1 MRIFMFFL
9 AMLVPTQLLAQL
21 SMIGGDI
28 PTIAPQSV
36 QQNVVVVF
44 DDSGSMA
51 DYLRRTNLDKMT
63 AAKESLSKVLTS
75 LPQNTQLG
83 IITLNGQ
90 WESDQWLVPFGLIN
104 AQSIKEKIEQLSP
117 TGGTPLGGCIKAGCD
132 VLLENRAKQRHGVY
146 TLLIVTDGEA
156 SDQRLVDRYI
166 PDIMT
171 RGITV
176 NAIGVGM
183 SSDHTLATKVN
194 NYRSANDPNQLVVAL
209 QATFAEV
216 SYKDKTSADEDFKM
230 LDSLPDNLPSK
241 LIDSLLDSGNQPIGE
256 TPEVIIDDETGT
268 VSVTPAVASEST
280 SGLAIVFY
288 SFVFIIAII
297 FGFFCLSAILKNF

>member
-1 MRIFMFFL
+1 MKNFL
-9 AMLVPTQLLAQL
+9 IALFALLPTNLLA
-21 SMIGGDI
+21 
-28 PTIAPQSV
+28 QSV

-51 DYLRRTNLDKMT
+51 DYLSGTGVDKMS

-90 WESDQWLVPFGLIN
+90 WEESQWFVPFGPIDKQTIGQKIN
-104 AQSIKEKIEQLSP
+104 ELSP
-117 TGGTPLGGCIKAGCD
+117 TGGTPLGGCIKSGCD
-132 VLLENRAKQRHGVY
+132 VLLSNRAKQRHGVY

-156 SDQRLVDRYI
+156 SDQYLVNKYI

-183 SSDHTLATKVN
+183 SSDHTLATKVS
-194 NYRSANDPNQLVVAL
+194 NYRNANDPNQLVVAL

-230 LDSLPDNLPSK
+230 LESLPDNLPP
-241 LIDSLLDSGNQPIGE
+241 LIIDSLLDSGNQPIGE
-256 TPEVIIDDETGT
+256 TPEVIVDQETG
-268 VSVTPAVASEST
+268 SVTVVSADSSDVNPLKV
-280 SGLAIVFY
+280 VFY
-288 SFVFIIAII
+288 SLVFLFGIAFAI
-297 FGFFCLSAILKNF
+297 FCLTAILKNF

>member
-1 MRIFMFFL
+1 MRMFLVL
-9 AMLVPTQLLAQL
+9 ALLFVQQQLFA
-21 SMIGGDI
+21 
-28 PTIAPQSV
+28 QSV

-51 DYLRRTNLDKMT
+51 DYLSRTSVDKMSV
-63 AAKESLSKVLTS
+63 AKESLSKVLTS

-90 WESDQWLVPFGLIN
+90 WEEDQWFIPFGPIDKQTIGQKIN
-104 AQSIKEKIEQLSP
+104 ELSP
-117 TGGTPLGGCIKAGCD
+117 SGGTPLGGCIKAGCD
-132 VLLENRAKQRHGVY
+132 VLLKNRAKQRHGVY

-156 SDQRLVDRYI
+156 SDQYLVNKYT

-183 SSDHTLATKVN
+183 SSDHTLATKVS
-194 NYRSANDPNQLVVAL
+194 NYRNANDPNQLVVAL

-230 LDSLPDNLPSK
+230 LESLPDGLPP
-241 LIDSLLDSGNQPIGE
+241 LIIDSLLDSGNQPIGE
-256 TPEVIIDDETGT
+256 NPEIIVDHETGNVT
-268 VSVTPAVASEST
+268 VVPAES
-280 SGLAIVFY
+280 SSFNLLKVIFY
-288 SFVFIIAII
+288 SFVFIFGIAFAI
-297 FGFFCLSAILKNF
+297 FCITVILNNF